1 MDLSVIIVNYNVKFF
16 LEQCLKSVLK
26 SGKGLDMEVI
36 VIDNNSVD
44 GSVEMIREK
53 FPSVK
58 LIANA
63 ENSGFSKANNQGINI
78 SRGKYVLLLNPD
90 TVVEDETF
98 PKVVRFMD
106 EHPDAGGLGVKML
119 DGNGRFLPESKRSL
133 PTPAVAFYKIFGL
146 SALFP
151 KSKIFGKYHLG
162 YLDKDKT
169 HQVEILSGAFM
180 LLRKKVLDEIGY
192 LDEDFFMYGEDI
204 DLSWRIIKAGYKNY
218 YFPETRIIHY
228 KGESTK
234 KSSINYV
241 VVFYKAMVIFARKHF
256 SNKNIKLFSFLI
268 NFAVWF
274 RAGLAILGRFTKKAF
289 MPVLDFILIY
299 AGFFFIKNYWEQHV
313 FYSEGDYYP
322 VEYLLYV
329 VPSYIFIWLISTYFN
344 GGYDKPVKL
353 FRVVRGVGVGT
364 VIILVIYALLPISLR
379 FSRALILLGA
389 LWALISMLATRT
401 IAHLAK
407 HKNLSIGDEKSNRIL
422 IVGEGNEAQRIASL
436 ARQSGN
442 CSFIGLISSNDKSF
456 SKGYVGNI
464 DQIDEIIEIY
474 KIDDI
479 IFCASTMSS
488 QKIMDLM
495 LTLKKHQVNFKIA
508 PPDSHFVIGSNSI
521 DTFSD
526 LFTININGI
535 NKPSNKRNKRLFD
548 LMIAELLFISL
559 PVTIFFV
566 KNKWGFIKNIFAVI
580 FNKKTWVG
588 YHPGHSKTLPKLKK
602 PVLFTSDIFARKNL
616 NGETC
621 ANLDTLYAR
630 DYKIENDLSIVGKG
644 FKSLGRQRVTGVN

>member
-16 LEQCLKSVLK
+16 LEQCLKSVFR
-26 SGKGLDMEVI
+26 SGKDLDMEVI
-36 VIDNNSVD
+36 VVDNNSVD
-44 GSVEMIREK
+44 GSVNMIKEK
-53 FPSVK
+53 FPQVK
-58 LIANA
+58 LIANK
-63 ENSGFSKANNQGINI
+63 ENTGFSKANNQGINI
-78 SRGKYVLLLNPD
+78 SSGKYVLILNPD
-90 TVVEDETF
+90 TIVEDDTL
-98 PKVVRFMD
+98 PKVVKFMD
-106 EHPDAGGLGVKML
+106 ENPDAGGLGVKML

-146 SALFP
+146 SSLFP

-162 YLDKDKT
+162 YLDNNKT
-169 HQVEILSGAFM
+169 HQVEILPGAFM
-180 LLRKKVLDEIGY
+180 LVRRKVLDEIGY

-241 VVFYKAMVIFARKHF
+241 IVFYKAMVIFARKHF
-256 SNKNIKLFSFLI
+256 SNKNIRLFSFLI

-274 RAGLAILGRFTKKAF
+274 RASLAILNRFVKKAF
-289 MPVLDFILIY
+289 WPVLDILLIFT
-299 AGFFFIKNYWEQHV
+299 GFVFIKNYWEQHV
-313 FYSEGDYYP
+313 HLAEGDYYP
-322 VEYLLYV
+322 IEYLLYA
-329 VPSYIFIWLISTYFN
+329 VPAYILIWIFATYFN

-353 FRVVRGVGVGT
+353 FRIVRGIGVGT
-364 VIILVIYALLPISLR
+364 IIILVIYALLPTSLR
-379 FSRALILLGA
+379 FSRALILLGG

-401 IAHLAK
+401 IAHLIQ
-407 HKNLSIGDEKSNRIL
+407 HKDLSIGQEKPKRII
-422 IVGEGNEAQRIASL
+422 IVGEGEEAKRIAAL
-436 ARQSGN
+436 ARQSGH
-442 CSFIGLISSNDKSF
+442 CSFIGLIGNSNGKYEN
-456 SKGYVGNI
+456 GYVGKI
-464 DQIDEIIEIY
+464 DQIDEIVEIY

-508 PPDSHFVIGSNSI
+508 PPDSSFVIGSNSI

-548 LMIAELLFISL
+548 LFIAGLLLVSL
-559 PVTIFFV
+559 PFTIFFV
-566 KNKWGFIKNIFAVI
+566 NNKWGFVKNIFSVI

-588 YHPGHSKTLPKLKK
+588 YHPGHSYTLPKLKK
-602 PVLFTSDIFARKNL
+602 PVLYTSDIFSHKNL
-616 NGETC
+616 NNETC

-630 DYKIENDLSIVGKG
+630 DYKIENDLSIVSKG
-644 FKSLGRQRVTGVN
+644 FKYLGRKK